1 MGLADQGGAGARH
14 RKGDQPV
21 LGLQVERIS
30 LFFVQHCVSSH
41 VYKYGAAPG
50 RERAAGGDA
59 LKHLVV
65 IL

>member
-1 MGLADQGGAGARH
+1 M
-14 RKGDQPV
+14 